1 MQMTDIVLDGV
12 IEDIIFT
19 NEENGYTVCTINCMG
34 EPVTCVGIMPFVN
47 EGETIRVQGYWQV
60 HATFGRQFKVE
71 YFEKKLP
78 TTSGTILKY
87 LSSGAIKGVGPVI
100 AERIVSKFGEDS
112 LDVIENNP
120 EWLTDIK
127 GISPKKAH
135 EISEAYRMQFGMR
148 TVMLYCNRFF
158 GPSLSVRIFKKY
170 GSAAIDLIEHNPY
183 ILCEDI
189 VGIGFEKADKV
200 AMDLGFQ
207 YNCAERI
214 EAGVLHIL
222 NEAAFNGGHC
232 YLPEEVLLDKTA
244 RKLQV
249 AKEEVLPALRGL
261 CDRDK
266 LVITEIQGKRVI
278 FLKEYFEAEQYVAAK
293 LVSLAEA
300 EFPFTLE
307 GVGEQICLLE
317 EKYGLEYAP
326 EQKRAITLAVTKG
339 VSIVTGGPGTGKT
352 TVIKA
357 IIDIFKSLKYSFML
371 AAPTGRAAKRM
382 SEASGCEA
390 KTIHRLLEMTYTDT
404 NTPRFARDE
413 YNPLPYKAIIIDEV
427 SMVDTLLMA
436 SLLKAVR
443 NGSYLIFIG
452 DVDQL
457 PPVGAGNCLADIIHS
472 GRFEVSRLTKIFR
485 QAQES
490 LIIVN
495 AHSINSGVMP
505 RLDVKDSDFF
515 FIRRDKA
522 ADIKELIIDLVAK
535 RLPKKYGVNPLDD
548 IQVITPTRK
557 GELGAA
563 ELNRILQNALNP
575 QNGRKKEKK
584 VDNVIFR
591 ENDKVMQMRNNYDLE
606 WFISARDE
614 QGETAGRGIFNGD
627 IGRIISIDTQSETM
641 VIDFDRRITE
651 YDFALLDELEH
662 AYAITVHKSQGS
674 EYKMVLMPAF
684 DSPLPLMTRNLLYT
698 AVTRAKE
705 LVCLI
710 GKPECIETMVKN
722 DHRPE
727 RYTALGEFLCS
738 L

>member
-1 MQMTDIVLDGV
+1 MTDIVLDGV
-12 IEDIIFT
+12 IEDMIFT

-87 LSSGAIKGVGPVI
+87 LSSGAIKGVGPVT

-112 LDVIENNP
+112 LDVIENHP

-127 GISPKKAH
+127 GISPRKAH

-170 GSAAIDLIEHNPY
+170 GSAAIDLIENNPY

-232 YLPEEVLLDKTA
+232 YLPEEALLDKTA
-244 RKLQV
+244 KKLQV
-249 AKEEVLPALRGL
+249 AKEEILPALRGL

-266 LVITEIQGKRVI
+266 LVIAEIQGKRVV
-278 FLKEYFEAEQYVAAK
+278 FLKEYFEAEQYIAAK
-293 LVSLAEA
+293 LVSLSEA

-326 EQKRAITLAVTKG
+326 EQKRAIMLAVTKG

-357 IIDIFKSLKYSFML
+357 IIDIFRSLKYSVML

-390 KTIHRLLEMTYTDT
+390 KTIHRLLEMTYTDA

-413 YNPLPYKAIIIDEV
+413 FNPLPYKVIIIDEM

-436 SLLKAVR
+436 SLLKAVK
-443 NGSYLIFIG
+443 NGSYLILIG

-457 PPVGAGNCLADIIHS
+457 PPVGAGNCLADIIQS
-472 GRFEVSRLTKIFR
+472 GRFAVSRLTKVFR

-495 AHSINSGVMP
+495 AHNINSGVMP
-505 RLDVKDSDFF
+505 RLDVKDNDFF
-515 FIRRDKA
+515 FIRRDNA

-563 ELNRILQNALNP
+563 ELNRILQSALNP

-584 VDNVIFR
+584 AGGVIFR
-591 ENDKVMQMRNNYDLE
+591 ENDKVMQVRNNYDLE
-606 WFISARDE
+606 WFISASGGQE
-614 QGETAGRGIFNGD
+614 ETTGRGIFNGD

-641 VIDFDRRITE
+641 VIDFDRRIAE

-674 EYKMVLMPAF
+674 EFKMVLMPAF

-705 LVCLI
+705 LVCMI

>member
-1 MQMTDIVLDGV
+1 MTDIVLDGV

-47 EGETIRVQGYWQV
+47 EGETIRVQGVWQV

-87 LSSGAIKGVGPVI
+87 LSSGALKGVGPI
-100 AERIVSKFGEDS
+100 TAERIVSKFGEDS

-120 EWLTDIK
+120 EWLSDIK
-127 GISPKKAH
+127 GISPKKAY

-170 GSAAIDLIEHNPY
+170 GSAAIDMIENNPY
-183 ILCEDI
+183 ILCDDI

-200 AMDLGFQ
+200 AMDLGFR
-207 YNCAERI
+207 YNCEERI
-214 EAGVLHIL
+214 EAGIVHFL

-232 YLPEEVLLDKTA
+232 YMPEDVLIERAA
-244 RKLQV
+244 RTLQV
-249 AKEEVLPALRGL
+249 TKEEILPALREL
-261 CDRDK
+261 NDRDK
-266 LVITEIQGKRVI
+266 LVITEIKGKRVV
-278 FLKEYFEAEQYVAAK
+278 FLKDYFEAEKYIAAK
-293 LVSLAEA
+293 LVNLSEV
-300 EFPFTLE
+300 EFPFVLE
-307 GVGEQICLLE
+307 GVGEQIGLLE
-317 EKYGLEYAP
+317 EKYELEYAP
-326 EQKRAITLAVTKG
+326 EQKKAITLAVTRG

-357 IIDIFKSLKYSFML
+357 IIDIFKTLKYSFML
-371 AAPTGRAAKRM
+371 AAPPGRAAKRM

-390 KTIHRLLEMTYTDT
+390 KTIHRLLEMTYTDA

-413 YNPLPYKAIIIDEV
+413 YNPLPYKAIIIDEM

-436 SLLKAVR
+436 SLLKAVKS
-443 NGSYLIFIG
+443 GSYLILIG
-452 DVDQL
+452 DIDQL
-457 PPVGAGNCLADIIHS
+457 PPVGAGNCLSDIINS
-472 GRFEVSRLTKIFR
+472 ERFEVCRLTKIFR

-490 LIIVN
+490 MIIVN

-505 RLDVKDSDFF
+505 RLDIKDSDFF
-515 FIRRDKA
+515 FIKRDKA
-522 ADIKELIIDLVAK
+522 TDIKELIIDLAAR
-535 RLPKKYGVNPLDD
+535 RLPKKYGVNYLDD
-548 IQVITPTRK
+548 IQIITPTRK
-557 GELGAA
+557 GDLGAA
-563 ELNRILQNALNP
+563 ELNRVLQNALNP
-575 QNGRKKEKK
+575 QTGRKKEKK
-584 VDNVIFR
+584 VGNVIFR
-591 ENDKVMQMRNNYDLE
+591 ENDKVMQTRNNYDLE
-606 WFISARDE
+606 WFMSAAGNE
-614 QGETAGRGIFNGD
+614 EETTGQGIFNGD
-627 IGRIISIDTQSETM
+627 IGKIISIDTQSETM
-641 VIDFDRRITE
+641 VIDFDKRITE
-651 YDFALLDELEH
+651 YDFALLEELEH

-674 EYKMVLMPAF
+674 EYKIVLMPSY

-698 AVTRAKE
+698 AVTRAKDM
-705 LVCLI
+705 VCI
-710 GKPECIETMVKN
+710 VGRPECIETMVKN
-722 DHRPE
+722 DHRPV

>member
-1 MQMTDIVLDGV
+1 MTDIVLDGV

-47 EGETIRVQGYWQV
+47 EGETIRVQGVWQV

-87 LSSGAIKGVGPVI
+87 LSSGAIKGVGPI
-100 AERIVSKFGEDS
+100 TAERIVSKFGEDS

-120 EWLTDIK
+120 EWLTDIR

-170 GSAAIDLIEHNPY
+170 GSAAIDMIENNPY

-207 YNCAERI
+207 YNCEERI
-214 EAGVLHIL
+214 EAGIVHFL

-232 YLPEEVLLDKTA
+232 YLPEEVLIENAAKA
-244 RKLQV
+244 LQV
-249 AKEEVLPALRGL
+249 TKEEVLPALREL
-261 CDRDK
+261 SDRDK
-266 LVITEIQGKRVI
+266 LVITEIKDKKVV
-278 FLKEYFEAEQYVAAK
+278 FLKDYFEAEKYIAAK
-293 LVSLAEA
+293 LVNLSEA
-300 EFPFTLE
+300 EFPFILE

-317 EKYGLEYAP
+317 DKYGLEYAP
-326 EQKRAITLAVTKG
+326 EQKRAITLAVTRG

-357 IIDIFKSLKYSFML
+357 IIDIFKTLKYSFML

-390 KTIHRLLEMTYTDT
+390 KTIHRLLEMTYTDA

-413 YNPLPYKAIIIDEV
+413 FNPLPYKAIIIDEM

-436 SLLKAVR
+436 SLLKAVK
-443 NGSYLIFIG
+443 NGSYLILIG

-457 PPVGAGNCLADIIHS
+457 PPVGAGNCLSDIINS
-472 GRFEVSRLTKIFR
+472 RRFEVCRLTKIFR

-505 RLDVKDSDFF
+505 RLDIKDNDFF
-515 FIRRDKA
+515 FIKRDKA
-522 ADIKELIIDLVAK
+522 ADIKELIIELAAK
-535 RLPKKYGVNPLDD
+535 RLPKKYGVHPIDD

-563 ELNRILQNALNP
+563 ELNRVLQNTLNP
-575 QNGRKKEKK
+575 QTGRKKEKK
-584 VDNVIFR
+584 VGNVIFR
-591 ENDKVMQMRNNYDLE
+591 ENDKVMQTRNNYDLE
-606 WFISARDE
+606 WFMSASDT
-614 QGETAGRGIFNGD
+614 QVETTGQGIFNGD
-627 IGRIISIDTQSETM
+627 IGKIISIDTQSETM
-641 VIDFDRRITE
+641 VIDFDKRITE
-651 YDFALLDELEH
+651 YDFALLEELEH

-674 EYKMVLMPAF
+674 EYKMVIMPAF
-684 DSPLPLMTRNLLYT
+684 DNPLPLMTRNLLYT
-698 AVTRAKE
+698 AVTRAKDM
-705 LVCLI
+705 VCII
-710 GKPECIETMVKN
+710 GRPECIETMVKN
-722 DHRPE
+722 DHRPV